1 MKLFNQGRQSKKSFC
16 KYEVFTLEY
25 YQKSVA
31 EAGKHLFFSWH
42 VKLPQNSKGIHFRN
56 VSDV

>member
-1 MKLFNQGRQSKKSFC
+1 MKLFNQGRKSKKSFC
-16 KYEVFTLEY
+16 KYEVFYFEILSEKYSKGRET
-25 YQKSVA
+25 
-31 EAGKHLFFSWH
+31 FFSWH